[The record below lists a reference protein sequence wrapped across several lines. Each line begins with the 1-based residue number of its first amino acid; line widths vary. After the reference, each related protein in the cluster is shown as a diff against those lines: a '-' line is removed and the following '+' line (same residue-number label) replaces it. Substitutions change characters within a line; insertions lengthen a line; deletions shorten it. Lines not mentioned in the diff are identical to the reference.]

1 MCWKT
6 VKHHRVGIFFFFKV
20 DKKTASSVS
29 SSEIIDTFLER
40 EIAPH
45 RDDVNDVNDD
55 VNDVN
60 DDVNDDT
67 LY

>member
-6 VKHHRVGIFFFFKV
+6 VKHHRVGIFFFKV

-45 RDDVNDVNDD
+45 RDDDVNVNDD
-55 VNDVN
+55 
-60 DDVNDDT
+60 DDDDT
-67 LY
+67 L